1 MAQKQSGTRRPS
13 TAPGADAGIATVS
26 RSQVGS
32 GGLVAG
38 LALLTGL
45 VLFLDATTGDDLR
58 VVPLLV
64 VVPALASVY
73 CSLRQTVWIAVWIT
87 TVVVGF
93 RVGAD
98 GTFWDFV
105 FGIGFAVLACALGVA
120 ACAARIRHAT
130 EMARLRS
137 AAVTLQRQILRP
149 LPVVTD
155 RLFAHG
161 LYEPIE
167 EDRFVGGDIYE
178 VVESPYGTRV
188 ILGDV
193 QGKGLAAIGAGFAAI
208 SAFREAAIREPTLTG
223 VVEALEDAVV
233 RHNAFSAQ
241 TGDVERFVT
250 ALVLGFDGGGR
261 VEAVNCGHL
270 PPRLLHGGG
279 ASAVT
284 LHRTYVPLG
293 LAGLGG
299 ETRTAES
306 FGFPPGATLLVV
318 TDGVTEAR
326 DAAGAFYP
334 LDERIGPWAGHG
346 PRELLDALHVDL
358 ETFSGGVRRDDVA
371 ALALHS
377 ASADDERRPAFPG
390 HAVLESAVPEG
401 AAPGHVVPEGA
412 LPGDRA
418 TGAGDDDRRPAA
430 V

>member
-1 MAQKQSGTRRPS
+1 MPMRLLDMAQKQSEVRHRS
-13 TAPGADAGIATVS
+13 GAAAGPDAGIEAMS
-26 RSQVGS
+26 RSRIGN
-32 GGLVAG
+32 GALVCG
-38 LALLTGL
+38 LALLTAL
-45 VLFLDATTGDDLR
+45 VVFLDATTGNDLR

-73 CSLRQTVWIAVWIT
+73 CSLRQTVWVAVWIT
-87 TVVVGF
+87 AVVVGF

-137 AAVTLQRQILRP
+137 AAVALQRQILRP

-155 RLFAHG
+155 HVVAYG
-161 LYEPIE
+161 LYAPIE

-188 ILGDV
+188 IIGDV

-208 SAFREAAIREPTLTG
+208 AAFREAAIREPTLTG

-233 RHNAFSAQ
+233 RHNVFSAQ
-241 TGDVERFVT
+241 TGETERFVT
-250 ALVLGFDGGGR
+250 ALVLGFDEGGR

-270 PPRLLHGGG
+270 PPRLLHEGRT
-279 ASAVT
+279 SAVT

-293 LAGLGG
+293 LAGLSR
-299 ETRTAES
+299 EARTTES
-306 FGFPPGATLLVV
+306 FDFPQGATLLVV

-334 LDERIGPWAGHG
+334 LDERAGDWAGHG

-358 ETFSGGVRRDDVA
+358 ESFSGGVRRDDVA
-371 ALALHS
+371 ALAL
-377 ASADDERRPAFPG
+377 RR
-390 HAVLESAVPEG
+390 
-401 AAPGHVVPEGA
+401 APVV
-412 LPGDRA
+412 
-418 TGAGDDDRRPAA
+418 
-430 V
+430 

>member
-1 MAQKQSGTRRPS
+1 MAQKRSEVRRRSG
-13 TAPGADAGIATVS
+13 AGPGPDTGIEAAS
-26 RSQVGS
+26 RSRIGN
-32 GGLVAG
+32 GALVCG
-38 LALLTGL
+38 LALLTVL
-45 VLFLDATTGDDLR
+45 VVFLDVRTGNDLR

-73 CSLRQTVWIAVWIT
+73 CSLRQTIWVAVWIT

-155 RLFAHG
+155 HVFAHG

-188 ILGDV
+188 IIGDV

-208 SAFREAAIREPTLTG
+208 AAFREAAIREPTLTG

-233 RHNAFSAQ
+233 RHNVFSAQ
-241 TGDVERFVT
+241 TGETERFVT
-250 ALVLGFDGGGR
+250 ALVLGFDGSGR

-270 PPRLLHGGG
+270 PPRLLHDGRT
-279 ASAVT
+279 SAVT

-293 LAGLGG
+293 LAGLSR
-299 ETRTAES
+299 EARTTES
-306 FGFPPGATLLVV
+306 FDFPRGATLLVV

-326 DAAGAFYP
+326 DAAGDFYP
-334 LDERIGPWAGHG
+334 LDERIGSWAGHG

-358 ETFSGGVRRDDVA
+358 EDFSGGVRRDDVA
-371 ALALHS
+371 ALALRR
-377 ASADDERRPAFPG
+377 ATADGSGRP
-390 HAVLESAVPEG
+390 G
-401 AAPGHVVPEGA
+401 AADEAA
-412 LPGDRA
+412 LRV
-418 TGAGDDDRRPAA
+418 AA

>member
-1 MAQKQSGTRRPS
+1 MARKRGEARRGK
-13 TAPGADAGIATVS
+13 AAGAGADAGIAAVS
-26 RSQVGS
+26 QGRIGN
-32 GGLVAG
+32 GALVCG
-38 LALLTGL
+38 LALLTAL
-45 VLFLDATTGDDLR
+45 VVFLDATTGNDLR

-73 CSLRQTVWIAVWIT
+73 CSLRQTIWVAVWIT

-93 RVGAD
+93 RAGAD

-105 FGIGFAVLACALGVA
+105 FGIGFAALACALGVA

-155 RLFAHG
+155 HVFAYG

-178 VVESPYGTRV
+178 VVESPFGTRV
-188 ILGDV
+188 IIGDV
-193 QGKGLAAIGAGFAAI
+193 QGKGIAAIGAGFAAI
-208 SAFREAAIREPTLTG
+208 AAFREAAIREPTLTG

-241 TGDVERFVT
+241 TGEVERFVT
-250 ALVLGFDGGGR
+250 ALVLGFDEGGR

-270 PPRLLHGGG
+270 PPRLLHDGR

-284 LHRTYVPLG
+284 LHRAYVPLG
-293 LAGLGG
+293 LAGLSL
-299 ETRTAES
+299 EARTTES
-306 FGFPPGATLLVV
+306 FDFPQGATLLVV

-326 DAAGAFYP
+326 DASGAFYP
-334 LDERIGPWAGHG
+334 LDERVTRWAGHG
-346 PRELLDALHVDL
+346 PRELLDALHGDL
-358 ETFSGGVRRDDVA
+358 EDFSGGVRRDDVA
-371 ALALHS
+371 ALALRR
-377 ASADDERRPAFPG
+377 APADDRHGPAPG
-390 HAVLESAVPEG
+390 EG
-401 AAPGHVVPEGA
+401 AAPGEDADPGEDAAPGEG
-412 LPGDRA
+412 
-418 TGAGDDDRRPAA
+418 DRRPAA

>member
-1 MAQKQSGTRRPS
+1 MAQKPQKQSGVRHRNGA
-13 TAPGADAGIATVS
+13 APAADAGIAAVS
-26 RSQVGS
+26 QGRIGNWALVG
-32 GGLVAG
+32 G
-38 LALLTGL
+38 LALLTVL
-45 VLFLDATTGDDLR
+45 VVLLDATTGNDLR

-73 CSLRQTVWIAVWIT
+73 CSLRQTIWVAVWIT
-87 TVVVGF
+87 AVVVGF
-93 RVGAD
+93 RAGAD

-155 RLFAHG
+155 HVFAYG

-188 ILGDV
+188 IIGDV

-208 SAFREAAIREPTLTG
+208 AAFREAAIRERTLTG
-223 VVEALEDAVV
+223 VAQALEDAVV
-233 RHNAFSAQ
+233 RHNEFSAQ
-241 TGDVERFVT
+241 TGEAERFVT

-270 PPRLLHGGG
+270 PPRLLHDGR

-284 LHRTYVPLG
+284 LHRTSVPLG
-293 LAGLGG
+293 LAGLSQ
-299 ETRTAES
+299 EARTAES
-306 FGFPPGATLLVV
+306 FDLPPEATLLVV

-326 DAAGAFYP
+326 DTAGAFYP
-334 LDERIGPWAGHG
+334 LDDRVAAWAGHG
-346 PRELLDALHVDL
+346 PRELLDALHADL
-358 ETFSGGVRRDDVA
+358 EDFSGGVRRDDVA
-371 ALALHS
+371 ALAL
-377 ASADDERRPAFPG
+377 
-390 HAVLESAVPEG
+390 L
-401 AAPGHVVPEGA
+401 
-412 LPGDRA
+412 RA
-418 TGAGDDDRRPAA
+418 PAA
-430 V
+430 VPADAVAGDVNRADAVRGGDVDDAAAAGGNDRQAAATAA

>member
-1 MAQKQSGTRRPS
+1 MAQKPQTPNRQSGVRQKQSGVRHRDGAVPS
-13 TAPGADAGIATVS
+13 PDASIAAVS
-26 RSQVGS
+26 QGRIGNWALL
-32 GGLVAG
+32 GGLT
-38 LALLTGL
+38 LLTLL
-45 VLFLDATTGDDLR
+45 VVFLDASTGNDLR

-73 CSLRQTVWIAVWIT
+73 CSLRQTIWVAVWIT

-93 RVGAD
+93 RAGAD

-155 RLFAHG
+155 HVFAYG

-188 ILGDV
+188 IIGDV

-208 SAFREAAIREPTLTG
+208 AAFREAAIREPTLTG
-223 VVEALEDAVV
+223 VVQALEDAVV
-233 RHNAFSAQ
+233 RHNEFSAQ
-241 TGDVERFVT
+241 TGEAERFVT
-250 ALVLGFDGGGR
+250 ALVLGFDESGR

-270 PPRLLHGGG
+270 PPRLLHDGRT
-279 ASAVT
+279 SAVT
-284 LHRTYVPLG
+284 LHRTSVPLG
-293 LAGLGG
+293 LAGLSP
-299 ETRTAES
+299 EARTTES
-306 FGFPPGATLLVV
+306 FDFPPDATLLVI

-326 DAAGAFYP
+326 DATGAFYP
-334 LDERIGPWAGHG
+334 LDERVAAWAGHG

-358 ETFSGGVRRDDVA
+358 EEFSGGIRRDDVA
-371 ALALHS
+371 ALALH
-377 ASADDERRPAFPG
+377 
-390 HAVLESAVPEG
+390 
-401 AAPGHVVPEGA
+401 
-412 LPGDRA
+412 RA
-418 TGAGDDDRRPAA
+418 PAA
-430 V
+430 TV